1 MHPTHPYAALF
12 TPWVQPSHSEA
23 LTPKFASLLPDWAIH
38 KWYEASHLLSR
49 NDITPNLG
57 PSTARPGVKMD
68 TDDLTKAIDEK
79 IMEYALLE
87 DVEGISQEALFCLRR
102 GGEGSWGLWEEYDE
116 YIPLLKRQ
124 ETQRKH
130 GGMMELDVFFAEKD
144 NSSGEEGSQWFDEL
158 WKSEVDGW
166 IRYSSRTVPGTTHE
180 TIMRVESGALESVF
194 SKVSSC

>member
-1 MHPTHPYAALF
+1 
-12 TPWVQPSHSEA
+12 
-23 LTPKFASLLPDWAIH
+23 
-38 KWYEASHLLSR
+38 
-49 NDITPNLG
+49 
-57 PSTARPGVKMD
+57 
-68 TDDLTKAIDEK
+68 
-79 IMEYALLE
+79 
-87 DVEGISQEALFCLRR
+87 
-102 GGEGSWGLWEEYDE
+102 LWEEYDE